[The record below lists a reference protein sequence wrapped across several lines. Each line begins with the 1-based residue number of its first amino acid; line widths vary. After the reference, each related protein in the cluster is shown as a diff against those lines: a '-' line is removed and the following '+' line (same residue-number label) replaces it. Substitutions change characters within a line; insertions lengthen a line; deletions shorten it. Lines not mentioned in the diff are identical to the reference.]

1 MAVEEGVDTGPID
14 MRGVRMVMIS
24 EGGAVV
30 PLRDATEGRAEVPFR
45 DAMEG
50 GVKRG

>member
-1 MAVEEGVDTGPID
+1 MAVVGEG
-14 MRGVRMVMIS
+14 
-24 EGGAVV
+24 EALV

-50 GVKRG
+50 GVRRAERWSVVGADGYAQVR